1 MRGWNWIVGLTTAL
15 ALVAVGCGD
24 DGSGDGLPEF
34 DAGPVTMPD
43 GGDFPERTIDPCDLP
58 GQPVVGD
65 SCSTDN
71 DCDNGCFC
79 DGLEVCVGGTCQ
91 ASEEG
96 PCPDG
101 IDCTEDVCFEELDRC
116 FFQPRN
122 EMCSDGDA
130 CNGFERCD
138 VGGGCEPGPRL
149 FCNDES
155 ACTVD
160 SCNPEVG
167 CVFTRRDLDGDGF
180 LDGRCGGEDCND
192 DPREGIEIYPGA
204 PENCINRLDD
214 NCDGIRDYIDD
225 ACIPENDTC
234 ELAQE
239 IPEPGLYSGSTKQL
253 VGDYFLSC
261 GRAGPDAVFN
271 FTVPSNFGPDGYF
284 PMADVDAVD
293 VTVAAEGPSNAT
305 IAIRRQDECAAEDAD
320 EADIKC
326 NSGASPTL
334 LQRSLPPGDYS
345 VIVSTVAPVT
355 SFDFRLDFDPPTPV
369 PAYDV
374 CNAETET
381 ITASGTYSGIFEETD
396 HDYEPS
402 CGAGP
407 FGGDRPDAAY
417 RLSLT
422 EPADVTLTAS
432 TIDGGGTDTAYVAL
446 YRNSCSD
453 RSEEIGCRSGFGGA
467 TYQKRELPAGDY
479 FIVIESFDVN
489 PVSWTLDVEIESPPE
504 ERLPGDAC
512 STAADIT
519 TSAKVISMSSDFVGD
534 TVPSCGFSSTFA
546 RDAIFEFT
554 LSELSDIDL
563 DTSVDC
569 DPSASFCSTSH
580 YQSLLSDCGLFTTE
594 VACSSGGPISTERRS
609 VAAGTYYA
617 VVWTTNST
625 HVSATASLDVS
636 DPTPIPDN
644 DRCDSP
650 GIPEICDVP
659 EAVYIDRSG
668 TTVGFADDISGTC
681 AGSFSNPV
689 DALYKCTLTEESLV
703 NVSATRSGSRT
714 TGGLYASIR
723 QGGCPGSQVACSSAF
738 SGRPVSVSTA
748 ATLEAGTYYIVI
760 ETRNTELGDFTLVA
774 IDSPVD

>member
-1 MRGWNWIVGLTTAL
+1 MRGWNLFLGLTAAL

-24 DGSGDGLPEF
+24 DDGTTFPEF
-34 DAGPVTMPD
+34 DAGPIAMPD
-43 GGDFPERTIDPCDLP
+43 GGDFPERTVDPCDLP
-58 GQPVVGD
+58 GQPVAGD
-65 SCSTDN
+65 SCTTDN

-91 ASEEG
+91 AAEEG

-160 SCNPEVG
+160 SCNSEVG

-204 PENCINRLDD
+204 PEQCFNRLDD
-214 NCDGIRDYIDD
+214 NCDGIRDFVDD
-225 ACIPENDTC
+225 ACVPENDTC
-234 ELAQE
+234 DTAQ
-239 IPEPGLYSGSTKQL
+239 PLDGPGLYSASTKQL

-261 GRAGPDAVFN
+261 GRAGPDAVFS
-271 FTVPSNFGPDGYF
+271 FTVPSGYF
-284 PMADVDAVD
+284 PDADVDAVD
-293 VTVAAEGPSNAT
+293 VTVAAEGPTNAT
-305 IAIRRQDECAAEDAD
+305 IALRRADECAAEDAD
-320 EADIKC
+320 EADIRC
-326 NSGASPTL
+326 NDGSSPSI
-334 LQRSLPPGDYS
+334 LQRSLPPGDY
-345 VIVSTVAPVT
+345 VIIIATAAPTT
-355 SFDFRLDFDPPTPV
+355 SFDLRLDFDPPTPV

-381 ITASGTYSGIFEETD
+381 ITESGTYEGVFSETG

-407 FGGDRPDAAY
+407 SGGNRPDAAY
-417 RLSLT
+417 RLRLT
-422 EPADVTLTAS
+422 EAADVTLSAS
-432 TIDGGGTDTAYVAL
+432 GIDPFGPDTTYVAL
-446 YRNSCSD
+446 YRDSCSD
-453 RSEEIGCRSGFGGA
+453 LSEEISCVSAFRTA
-467 TYQKRELPAGDY
+467 TLTKRELPAGDY
-479 FIVIESFDVN
+479 FIVIETFDTN
-489 PVSWTLDVEIESPPE
+489 PIRWTLDVDISSPPE

-519 TSAKVISMSSDFVGD
+519 TSAKVVSMSSDFVGD
-534 TVPSCGFSSTFA
+534 SVPSCGFSSTLA
-546 RDAIFEFT
+546 RDAFFEFT

-563 DTSVDC
+563 DTSVAC

-580 YQSLLSDCGLFTTE
+580 YQAILSECGLFTEE
-594 VACSSGGPISTERRS
+594 VGCTSGGPISTERRS
-609 VAAGTYYA
+609 VAAGTYFA
-617 VVWTTNST
+617 QVFTTNTT
-625 HVSATASLDVS
+625 HISATATLDIS

-650 GIPEICDVP
+650 GIPEICDVTDP
-659 EAVYIDRSG
+659 VFIDRSG
-668 TTVGFADDISGTC
+668 TLVGFSDDISGTC
-681 AGSFSNPV
+681 AGSFSSPV
-689 DALYKCTLTEESLV
+689 DALYKCTLSEESLV
-703 NVSATRSGSRT
+703 NISATRSGTRL

-723 QGGCPGSQVACSSAF
+723 QGGCPGRQVSCSSAF
-738 SGRPVSVSTA
+738 SGSPVSVSTA
-748 ATLEAGTYYIVI
+748 ATLDAGTYYIVI
-760 ETRNTELGDFTLVA
+760 ESRNTELGDFTLVA
-774 IDSPVD
+774 INSPVD